1 MGSWDVLSSMTE
13 FRGAWDEDDVAQF
26 LREATI
32 PIRLCARRPNGSH
45 WLVALWYRYRDGRLE
60 CATGAEADLVGFL
73 RRNPE
78 VAFDVS
84 TNRIPYRGV
93 RGSGTV
99 TLAPD
104 TEKTVLRSLLDR
116 YVGRTD
122 TPLGRELL
130 RDGRDEVCI
139 TIDPEDVYSW
149 DFSSRMQ
156 TEEE

>member
-1 MGSWDVLSSMTE
+1 MTE
-13 FRGAWDEDDVAQF
+13 FRGAWDEDDVEQF

-32 PIRLCARRPNGSH
+32 PIRLCARRPNDSL

-60 CATGAEADLVGFL
+60 CATGAGSDLVGFL

-104 TEKTVLRSLLDR
+104 AEKTVLRSLLDR

-130 RDGRDEVCI
+130 RDDRDEVCI
-139 TIDPEDVYSW
+139 TIDPEEVYSW

-156 TEEE
+156 TDGE